1 MKRVPAAA
9 ALLLALWAV
18 SVPAAE
24 RAVYTLVDGDV
35 RVLRK
40 TTWYRLE
47 PGARIESGDVLDV
60 AERAQLQ
67 LEPAGAT
74 VIGIIGPA
82 FGYVEDAR
90 SGAKTPPAAQFTLVR
105 GWLKAANGAKAP
117 PVRIELPSS
126 ALRVDNGIV
135 VVHCDAMHTEFF
147 VESGRA
153 TLLTS
158 AVGRGKEQAREAGE
172 GEYWHK
178 AGDRAF
184 VTDERLSQAFVAAMP
199 RTLRDA
205 LPTLAS
211 RFDGAP
217 PTLAA
222 GRDVSYAEAEPL
234 LAGASRRAFAR
245 RFAPR
250 LSDPAF
256 RTAAAAA
263 RPGVPEWDRTLH
275 PERYRPRD
283 ADEKAVSTPAT
294 AQP

>member
-1 MKRVPAAA
+1 MRPVHAGV
-9 ALLLALWAV
+9 ALLLALWAACA
-18 SVPAAE
+18 PAAE
-24 RAVYTLVDGDV
+24 RALYTLVDGDV

-47 PGARIESGDVLDV
+47 AGARIESGDVLDV
-60 AERAQLQ
+60 SERAQLQ
-67 LEPAGAT
+67 LEPSTGA
-74 VIGIIGPA
+74 VISVIGPA
-82 FGYVEDAR
+82 FGYIEETRSDAK
-90 SGAKTPPAAQFTLVR
+90 APPAPQITLVR

-117 PVRIELPSS
+117 PVRVNLPSS
-126 ALRVDNGIV
+126 ALQIEKGIV

-153 TLLTS
+153 TLLT
-158 AVGRGKEQAREAGE
+158 AAGRGKEQAREAGE
-172 GEYWHK
+172 GEFWHK
-178 AGDRAF
+178 TGDRAF
-184 VTDERLSQAFVAAMP
+184 ATDEHLSQAFVASMP

-205 LPTLAS
+205 LPTLAG
-211 RFDGAP
+211 RFEGAS

-222 GRDVSYAEAEPL
+222 GRDVTYAEAEPL

-245 RFAPR
+245 RLAPR

-283 ADEKAVSTPAT
+283 ADENAAAT
-294 AQP
+294 TQP

>member
-1 MKRVPAAA
+1 LLLPMKPVHAAV
-9 ALLLALWAV
+9 ALLLALWAACA
-18 SVPAAE
+18 PAAE
-24 RAVYTLVDGDV
+24 RGLYTLVDGDV

-47 PGARIESGDVLDV
+47 AGARIEGGDVVDV
-60 AERAQLQ
+60 AEHAQLQ
-67 LEPAGAT
+67 LEPAADT

-82 FGYVEDAR
+82 QGYVEATRSDAK
-90 SGAKTPPAAQFTLVR
+90 APPVQQFTLVR

-117 PVRIELPSS
+117 PVRVNLPSS
-126 ALRVDNGIV
+126 ALQIEKGIV

-153 TLLTS
+153 TLLT
-158 AVGRGKEQAREAGE
+158 AAGRGKEQAHEAGE
-172 GEYWHK
+172 SEFWHK

-184 VTDERLSQAFVAAMP
+184 ATDERLSQAFVAAMP

-205 LPTLAS
+205 LPTLAG
-211 RFDGAP
+211 RFEGAP

-222 GRDVSYAEAEPL
+222 GRDVTYAEAEPL
-234 LAGASRRAFAR
+234 LAGTSRHAFAR

-256 RTAAAAA
+256 RSAAAAA

-283 ADEKAVSTPAT
+283 ADEKAAT